1 MVPQA
6 TNGLRV
12 SVEELP
18 AWSRKLIITVS
29 AGRVRSERNKVAGR
43 ISKQVRRPGFRKG
56 KAPASYV
63 ERTYG
68 ADIDRQTRE
77 RLIEKTF
84 REAVREKELEPISAP
99 KIGNVSY
106 EPDSDFT
113 FEVAFDIR
121 PEIRPQRLGG
131 FRLTRPHVQVSDAE
145 VDEALETLRRQHALW
160 KAVERP
166 PSVGDTVAVEITPL
180 NDDAADESP
189 RKSRPYRFVLG
200 QGQAIPD
207 VEAAIKTLQVRESG
221 EFTVLF
227 PGDFEDADQRGK
239 SQRLRIELKDVME
252 PELPVLDDEFAR
264 SVGEF
269 ESLLVLREAVAEDR
283 LKQKRQEAEVHLE
296 HQLVDQIIDANPF
309 ELPESMIEHGLASI
323 RIPPGGDAEAFERA
337 RRETRPAV
345 VREIKRSLLLRRV
358 AEEQGLA
365 ASGQEVGERVK
376 ELAARAG
383 RPVKELRALLS
394 KSGDLRD
401 IEWRITE
408 EKVLRYLKEQS
419 QIEGGS

>member
-18 AWSRKLIITVS
+18 AWSRKLVITVS
-29 AGRVRSERNKVAGR
+29 AGRVRSERNKVIRR

-63 ERTYG
+63 EKRYG
-68 ADIDRQTRE
+68 GDIDRQTRE
-77 RLIEKTF
+77 QLIEKTF
-84 REAVREKELEPISAP
+84 REALRAEELEPINAP

-113 FEVAFDIR
+113 FEIAFDIK

-131 FRLTRPHVQVSDAE
+131 FRLTRPDVRVADAE
-145 VDEALETLRRQHALW
+145 VDEELEALRRQHALW
-160 KAVERP
+160 TPVERP
-166 PSVGDTVAVEITPL
+166 PSAGDTVSVEITPL
-180 NDDAADESP
+180 EDDAADESS
-189 RKSRPYRFVLG
+189 RNSRPYRFVLG

-207 VEAAIKTLQVRESG
+207 VEAAIKTLNPAESG
-221 EFTVLF
+221 EFTVSF
-227 PGDFEDADQRGK
+227 PGNFQDTEQRGK
-239 SQRLRIELKDVME
+239 SQRLHIELEEVME

-269 ESLLVLREAVAEDR
+269 ESLSELREAVTEDR
-283 LKQKRQEAEVHLE
+283 LQHKKREAEFHLE
-296 HQLVDQIIDANPF
+296 HQLVDQLIEANPF
-309 ELPESMIEHGLASI
+309 EIPESMVERGLSSM
-323 RIPPGGDAEAFERA
+323 RIPPGGDAEALERA

-345 VREIKRSLLLRRV
+345 VREIKRSLILRRV

-365 ASGQEVGERVK
+365 STAQEVGERLK
-376 ELAARAG
+376 ELAQQAG

>member
-29 AGRVRSERNKVAGR
+29 AGRVRSERNKVARR

-68 ADIDRQTRE
+68 ADIDRRTRE

-84 REAVREKELEPISAP
+84 REAVGERELEPISAP

-106 EPDSDFT
+106 EPDSELT

-180 NDDAADESP
+180 NDDAGDESP

-221 EFTVLF
+221 EFTVSF
-227 PGDFEDADQRGK
+227 PGDFQDADQRGK

-269 ESLLVLREAVAEDR
+269 ESLLLLREAVAEDR
-283 LKQKRQEAEVHLE
+283 LQQMKQEAEVHLE
-296 HQLVDQIIDANPF
+296 HQLIDQITDANPF
-309 ELPESMIEHGLASI
+309 DVPESMIERGLASI
-323 RIPPGGDAEAFERA
+323 RIPPGGDAEALERA

-365 ASGQEVGERVK
+365 ASGQEVGERIK

-394 KSGDLRD
+394 KSGDLQD

-408 EKVLRYLKEQS
+408 EKVLGYLKEQS
-419 QIEGGS
+419 QIEDGS